1 MTNLVLR
8 PYYFNKRF
16 ASLCCALFC
25 LSLVT
30 ACSTSR
36 AVVTTAPPVEEYQVP
51 EYRIGTGDQLQI
63 NVWKNLDVSG
73 PALVR
78 PDGRISIALIG
89 DVSAIGRTT
98 TELSELVSKRLAA
111 FIRLP
116 QVSVEVT
123 QPANSDYQT
132 VVRITGAVG
141 APTAIPYRIGMTV
154 MDLAL
159 AAGGL
164 TEFSSGNKSLLYRK
178 NSDGTTTIYGLK
190 IADIFRQGK
199 LTTNYELR
207 PSDVIVVPERRF

>member
-1 MTNLVLR
+1 MANRKLR
-8 PYYFNKRF
+8 PHYFNIRL
-16 ASLCCALFC
+16 ASLSCALLC
-25 LSLVT
+25 LCWVT
-30 ACSTSR
+30 ACVAPR
-36 AVVTTAPPVEEYQVP
+36 DVVNTPPPAEEYKVP

-89 DVSAIGRTT
+89 DVSAIGKTT
-98 TELSELVSKRLAA
+98 TELSELVSERLGA

-178 NSDGTTTIYGLK
+178 NSDGTTTIYALK